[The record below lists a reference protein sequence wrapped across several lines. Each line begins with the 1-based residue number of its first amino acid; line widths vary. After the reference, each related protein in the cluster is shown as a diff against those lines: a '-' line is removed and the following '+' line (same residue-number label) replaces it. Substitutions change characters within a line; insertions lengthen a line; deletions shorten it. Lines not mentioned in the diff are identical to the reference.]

1 MKTLFYVEPLCRFLG
16 MSFAQCPARSRY
28 SKDKFL
34 SLLLLLIIFII
45 LLLYMCV
52 FPFIF
57 TKTLSEVHATEIP
70 I

>member
-1 MKTLFYVEPLCRFLG
+1 MKSLFYAKPSCMCLG
-16 MSFAQCPARSRY
+16 TSFAQCPARSRY

-34 SLLLLLIIFII
+34 SLLLLLII
-45 LLLYMCV
+45 LLLYMCI

-57 TKTLSEVHATEIP
+57 TKTLSEVHATEIS